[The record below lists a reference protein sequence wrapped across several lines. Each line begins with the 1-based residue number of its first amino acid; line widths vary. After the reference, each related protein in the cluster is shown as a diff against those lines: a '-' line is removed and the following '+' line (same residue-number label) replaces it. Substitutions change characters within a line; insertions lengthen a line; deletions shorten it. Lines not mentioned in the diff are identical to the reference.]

1 MVLLWWHS
9 VFLYVAHAILILLD
23 FQEKIYQVNIFD
35 FYRCSENSKR
45 SKAQKLRT
53 DDTKRF
59 TVQLNGAHDFVLE
72 TFHYSYFILFYF
84 LSLTVTQFLQIRKI
98 TEYQKKTKKKPAT
111 LCQNYVYGLLLRLS
125 SFILVQMSA
134 IVTIDHCSFFVI
146 EMNHQVGTNMLGN

>member
-59 TVQLNGAHDFVLE
+59 TVQLNGAHHFVLE
-72 TFHYSYFILFYF
+72 TFHYSYFILFF
-84 LSLTVTQFLQIRKI
+84 VTDSDVVS
-98 TEYQKKTKKKPAT
+98 TNQKNYRIPKKKKNPAT

-134 IVTIDHCSFFVI
+134 IMTIDHCSFFVI
-146 EMNHQVGTNMLGN
+146 EMNHQVGKNMLGN

>member
-72 TFHYSYFILFYF
+72 TFHYSYFILFF
-84 LSLTVTQFLQIRKI
+84 VTDNDVVSTNQKNYRIPKKKKKKKTQPRSAKI
-98 TEYQKKTKKKPAT
+98 TFTDYSSVFQV
-111 LCQNYVYGLLLRLS
+111 LFWFRCLL
-125 SFILVQMSA
+125 Q
-134 IVTIDHCSFFVI
+134 
-146 EMNHQVGTNMLGN
+146 

>member
-72 TFHYSYFILFYF
+72 TFHYSYFILFF
-84 LSLTVTQFLQIRKI
+84 VTDNDVVS
-98 TEYQKKTKKKPAT
+98 TNQKNYRIPKKKKKKKPAT

>member
-98 TEYQKKTKKKPAT
+98 TEYQKKKKKKPSHA
-111 LCQNYVYGLLLRLS
+111 LPKLRLRITPP
-125 SFILVQMSA
+125 SFKFYFGSDVCYS
-134 IVTIDHCSFFVI
+134 D
-146 EMNHQVGTNMLGN
+146 N

>member
-9 VFLYVAHAILILLD
+9 VFLYVAHAILILLLD

-59 TVQLNGAHDFVLE
+59 TLQLNGANHFGSGDVSLQ
-72 TFHYSYFILFYF
+72 LFYFMHF

-98 TEYQKKTKKKPAT
+98 TEHQKKTKKQLRSAKIT
-111 LCQNYVYGLLLRLS
+111 FTDYSSVFQVLFWFRCLL
-125 SFILVQMSA
+125 
-134 IVTIDHCSFFVI
+134 
-146 EMNHQVGTNMLGN
+146 

>member
-9 VFLYVAHAILILLD
+9 VFLYVAHAILILLLD

-59 TVQLNGAHDFVLE
+59 TLQLNGANHFGSGDVSLQ
-72 TFHYSYFILFYF
+72 LFYFMHF
-84 LSLTVTQFLQIRKI
+84 LSLTVTQFLQIKKI
-98 TEYQKKTKKKPAT
+98 KKHKKKKKKNSYALPK
-111 LCQNYVYGLLLRLS
+111 LRLRITPP
-125 SFILVQMSA
+125 SFKFYFGSDVCYN
-134 IVTIDHCSFFVI
+134 D
-146 EMNHQVGTNMLGN
+146 N

>member
-72 TFHYSYFILFYF
+72 TFHYSYFILFF
-84 LSLTVTQFLQIRKI
+84 VTDNDVVS
-98 TEYQKKTKKKPAT
+98 TNQKNYRIPKKKKKKPSHAMPK
-111 LCQNYVYGLLLRLS
+111 LRLRITPP
-125 SFILVQMSA
+125 SFKFYFGSDVCYS
-134 IVTIDHCSFFVI
+134 D
-146 EMNHQVGTNMLGN
+146 N